1 MKEFYIEL
9 ASKNNE
15 FQIMVLGDMHI
26 GDDLCDIKL
35 IKETIDYVKNTKN
48 CYVILNGDLLNN
60 ALKTS
65 KSDVYKETMTMEE
78 EQDLLIDLLK
88 PIKNKILVMATGNHE
103 YRTNLIA
110 GINPLKA
117 VAYAL
122 DIKDRLVENSYVL
135 DIGFGSYNNNQKFVY
150 TIYGIHGGNGSG
162 RRAGNTVNALQDMA
176 LIVPNADLY
185 IHSHTH
191 TIINH
196 SDMIFLHDKRTK
208 KLKEHQRTFYNANA
222 FLKYGG
228 YAEQKGY
235 RPTDRTPSVV
245 TVKGFRKNNN
255 VILKTNI
262 VRI

>member
-88 PIKNKILVMATGNHE
+88 PIKNKIL
-103 YRTNLIA
+103 
-110 GINPLKA
+110 
-117 VAYAL
+117 
-122 DIKDRLVENSYVL
+122 
-135 DIGFGSYNNNQKFVY
+135 
-150 TIYGIHGGNGSG
+150 
-162 RRAGNTVNALQDMA
+162 
-176 LIVPNADLY
+176 
-185 IHSHTH
+185 
-191 TIINH
+191 
-196 SDMIFLHDKRTK
+196 
-208 KLKEHQRTFYNANA
+208 
-222 FLKYGG
+222 
-228 YAEQKGY
+228 
-235 RPTDRTPSVV
+235 
-245 TVKGFRKNNN
+245 
-255 VILKTNI
+255 
-262 VRI
+262 